1 MDRES
6 EQEQL
11 EVLMDWVSQRIKH
24 EGQVPWLSDVME
36 QAVKGF
42 GYRHLKRTVIAHQ
55 LRLHPYYHMN
65 FKQTRWQHCAGRY
78 CPIVVNHLASC
89 TPTLGYFQS
98 PGILRHPPPFRRAF

>member
-11 EVLMDWVSQRIKH
+11 KVLMDWVSQHIKH
-24 EGQVPWLSDVME
+24 EGQVPRLSDVME

-42 GYRHLKRTVIAHQ
+42 GYRQ

-65 FKQTRWQHCAGRY
+65 FKQT
-78 CPIVVNHLASC
+78 
-89 TPTLGYFQS
+89 
-98 PGILRHPPPFRRAF
+98 